1 MIAAIKTKAREQLQ
15 RWMLRGRTA
24 ETLPVTLGQ
33 RRIYVLPTAAGLSF
47 GAMLLAMLIASLNYN
62 LSLGFAMTFI
72 LAGVGHL
79 AMVRAHRNLLGI
91 SLSSGRCENAYA
103 GDARTAL
110 LGLSDTKNRPRHAL
124 SIGVVDGT
132 AVEFSIA
139 SQSETSVCITLPK
152 RPRGAH
158 STGRLRLETRY
169 PLGLVVAW
177 SYLEPDLIGL
187 VYPAP
192 EADPPSPSDSAGDG
206 EGQSK
211 RSGEGSSFDSL
222 RPYRAGDPPRR
233 IAWRQLA
240 RGGPLATKHFES
252 EAGSERWLDW
262 DDCPASLGTEAR
274 LSRLCAWALQAD
286 QSGQDWGI
294 RLPGKSIGPARGPAH
309 LNDALRALALH
320 GSNRT

>member
-1 MIAAIKTKAREQLQ
+1 MISGIKKTMQARAQ
-15 RWMLRGRTA
+15 RWMLRGRSA
-24 ETLPVTLGQ
+24 EALPVTLGQ

-62 LSLGFAMTFI
+62 LALGFAMTFV

-91 SLSSGRCENAYA
+91 SLTSGRCENAYA

-110 LGLSDTKNRPRHAL
+110 LGLSDTKNRPRFALAIGALDGPAIEL
-124 SIGVVDGT
+124 SI
-132 AVEFSIA
+132 AA
-139 SQSETSVCITLPK
+139 QSETSVTITLPERK
-152 RPRGAH
+152 RGAH
-158 STGRLRLETRY
+158 PVGRLRLETCY

-177 SYLEPDLIGL
+177 SYLEPDLLGL

-192 EADPPSPSDSAGDG
+192 EVDPPAPALSEGDG
-206 EGQSK
+206 EGLSMK
-211 RSGEGSSFDSL
+211 SGEGSSFDSL

-240 RGGPLATKHFES
+240 RGGPMATKHFES
-252 EAGSERWLDW
+252 EVGGERWLDW
-262 DDCPASLGTEAR
+262 DACPSTMGTEAR
-274 LSRLCAWALQAD
+274 LSRLCAWALQAE
-286 QSGQDWGI
+286 QSGLDWGL
-294 RLPGKSIGPARGPAH
+294 RLPRKTLGPARGPAH

-320 GSNRT
+320 GGDRT